1 MFHVKHDMKFSIL
14 TKEEQI
20 QHIMAQSLS
29 LQSDIAGALPYSS
42 FVLLPIEER
51 TQLVTEAVFHT
62 PCFIV
67 QKIVEHYE
75 TVA

>member
-1 MFHVKHDMKFSIL
+1 MKHDTKFSIL

-20 QHIMAQSLS
+20 QHIMTQSLS

-42 FVLLPIEER
+42 FSLLPLEER
-51 TQLVTEAVFHT
+51 TELVTEAVIHT

-67 QKIVEHYE
+67 QKIMEHYE
-75 TVA
+75 IVA